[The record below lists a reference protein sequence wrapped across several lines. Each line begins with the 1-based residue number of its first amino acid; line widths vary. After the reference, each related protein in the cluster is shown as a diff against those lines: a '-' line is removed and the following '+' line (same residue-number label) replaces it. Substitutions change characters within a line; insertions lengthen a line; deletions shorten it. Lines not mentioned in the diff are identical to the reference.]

1 MAISTNDLKNGM
13 ALDLPDGLYAVVE
26 FQHVKPGK
34 GGAFVRTKLRN
45 MRTKAVLERTFR
57 ADERVEQAVID
68 KREMQ
73 YLYRDGADFVLMDN
87 VSFDQMTVPESS
99 VGEAAN
105 FLKAGDSVVVVLY
118 GTEIVDIELPAAV
131 ELEVTETEP
140 GMQGDRVSGARKPA
154 TTETGLVVQVP
165 LFISIGERIK
175 VDTRSGE
182 YLTPR
187 VGDRNPPPASGTP
200 PRERALDLLYESEAK
215 DTTPSEVLA
224 ALPVEPD
231 PFAEELVRGVEGD
244 LETIDA
250 LIAKHAEG
258 WAVDRMPAVDR
269 QLMRIAT
276 YELIARLDVSRAVV
290 IDEAVDLAKDFST
303 AESGAYVNGV
313 LSAIA
318 DELGR

>member
-1 MAISTNDLKNGM
+1 MSTS
-13 ALDLPDGLYAVVE
+13 
-26 FQHVKPGK
+26 
-34 GGAFVRTKLRN
+34 
-45 MRTKAVLERTFR
+45 R
-57 ADERVEQAVID
+57 ARRGQ
-68 KREMQ
+68 
-73 YLYRDGADFVLMDN
+73 
-87 VSFDQMTVPESS
+87 
-99 VGEAAN
+99 
-105 FLKAGDSVVVVLY
+105 
-118 GTEIVDIELPAAV
+118 
-131 ELEVTETEP
+131 EP
-140 GMQGDRVSGARKPA
+140 TP
-154 TTETGLVVQVP
+154 
-165 LFISIGERIK
+165 GER
-175 VDTRSGE
+175 R
-182 YLTPR
+182 
-187 VGDRNPPPASGTP
+187 AA
-200 PRERALDLLYESEAK
+200 RERALDLLYESEAK

>member
-1 MAISTNDLKNGM
+1 M
-13 ALDLPDGLYAVVE
+13 ALDLPDGLFAVVE

-73 YLYRDGADFVLMDN
+73 YLYRDGADFVFMDN

-105 FLKAGDSVVVVLY
+105 FLKAGDSAIVVLH

-131 ELEVTETEP
+131 ELEITETEP
-140 GMQGDRVSGARKPA
+140 GVQGDRVSGRASRRRPRPGSSSRFRSSSTSGSASKSTRALVSTSRARRQQEP
-154 TTETGLVVQVP
+154 TP
-165 LFISIGERIK
+165 GER
-175 VDTRSGE
+175 R
-182 YLTPR
+182 
-187 VGDRNPPPASGTP
+187 AA
-200 PRERALDLLYESEAK
+200 RERALDLLYEAEAK
-215 DTTPSEVLA
+215 VVTPGEVLA
-224 ALPVEPD
+224 SLPAEPD
-231 PFAEELVRGVEGD
+231 PFAEELVRGVEQE

-250 LIAKHAEG
+250 LIAKHAER

-276 YELIARLDVSRAVV
+276 YELLARADVSRAVV
-290 IDEAVDLAKDFST
+290 IDEAVELAQDFST